1 MATTK
6 ADLQKKYKELYGVEP
21 ASKMTIKQL
30 TEAISAKEAENTKP
44 DNKEIQAVP
53 ESQSHEGLLIWTT
66 DLSKLE
72 MVLNRRSKVILRGGK
87 TKDVTEYFGIKKVK
101 K

>member
-21 ASKMTIKQL
+21 PSKMTVKQL
-30 TEAISAKEAENTKP
+30 TEAISEKEAEN
-44 DNKEIQAVP
+44 KEVQAVP
-53 ESQSHEGLLIWTT
+53 ESKSHEGLLMWTT
-66 DLSKLE
+66 DLSELE